1 MEYLGGCV
9 KTTVEIPDALLE
21 QARRVA
27 SEESITLRELIE
39 DGLRLSL
46 DERKKKRGFR
56 LRRATFRGEASSR
69 ASHGIGT
76 VSATWSTK
84 VEAPD
89 RRRHD
94 QLTARRS

>member
-39 DGLRLSL
+39 DGLRRSL

-56 LRRATFRGEASSR
+56 LRRATFRGRGLQPGVSR
-69 ASHGIGT
+69 NWNRLRDMVHEGRGA
-76 VSATWSTK
+76 
-84 VEAPD
+84 
-89 RRRHD
+89 
-94 QLTARRS
+94 